1 MYGALVYT
9 HDYHPVP
16 FKHSQDPR
24 LGNGSLQQ
32 EGVVGG
38 LYDSAKFILLFQ
50 KMLCLFG
57 LLGLLVTDNPFVHI
71 HIAYVG
77 HKITSK
83 EIKTDLLSIYFK
95 QDFLTTWTL

>member
-1 MYGALVYT
+1 MSAQTHQVGAHFVALI
-9 HDYHPVP
+9 
-16 FKHSQDPR
+16 
-24 LGNGSLQQ
+24 
-32 EGVVGG
+32 EGIIMAPLKIIG
-38 LYDSAKFILLFQ
+38 LYDRAKFILLFQ

>member
-1 MYGALVYT
+1 MQWVRVYT
-9 HDYHPVP
+9 ENTLGKIVFKNLSIWTPFTTVHDHET
-16 FKHSQDPR
+16 R
-24 LGNGSLQQ
+24 
-32 EGVVGG
+32 
-38 LYDSAKFILLFQ
+38 LYDRAKFILLFQ

>member
-1 MYGALVYT
+1 MRMG
-9 HDYHPVP
+9 HG
-16 FKHSQDPR
+16 R
-24 LGNGSLQQ
+24 
-32 EGVVGG
+32 